1 VPRVPFDDSGPTGA
15 RTSAIAQTIAERCT
29 NDTIDLLVHKFLVH
43 KSSDQF
49 IYADTRVNKYSC
61 PR

>member
-1 VPRVPFDDSGPTGA
+1 VPRVPFDDFGPTGA

-29 NDTIDLLVHKFLVH
+29 DDTIDLLVH

>member
-1 VPRVPFDDSGPTGA
+1 MPRVPFDDFGPTGA

-29 NDTIDLLVHKFLVH
+29 DDTIDLLVH

-49 IYADTRVNKYSC
+49 IYVDTRVNKYSC